1 MIHALN
7 GFARARSLGPVKF
20 RAIRLPGGKALRGTP
35 ANDDGVTRFDH
46 GEAATS
52 FAKTCAAIGGTTM
65 LHDLM
70 PDVVTV
76 SFGSRTGEIW
86 KRLRQRGWTFVG
98 KGEWKDEP
106 VLGVSFSGDRR
117 ANRTA
122 SELAD
127 ELIEVV
133 REMEVAETRLW

>member
-1 MIHALN
+1 MIHALHE
-7 GFARARSLGPVKF
+7 FARTPPLRATRFPSL
-20 RAIRLPGGKALRGTP
+20 RLPGGRTLRGFA
-35 ANDDGVTRFDH
+35 ANDDCEARVDHSIAATRFA
-46 GEAATS
+46 E
-52 FAKTCAAIGGTTM
+52 TCAAIGGTTM

-76 SFGSRTGEIW
+76 SFGSRTGEVW

-98 KGEWKDEP
+98 KGEWKNEP

-122 SELAD
+122 DELAD
-127 ELIEVV
+127 EMIEIV

>member
-7 GFARARSLGPVKF
+7 EFARAPGF
-20 RAIRLPGGKALRGTP
+20 RPTLFNALRLPGGRTLRGHP
-35 ANDDGVTRFDH
+35 ANDEAPVDH
-46 GEAATS
+46 SAAATQ
-52 FAKTCAAIGGTTM
+52 FASTCAAIGGTTM

-98 KGEWKDEP
+98 KGEWKNEP
-106 VLGVSFSGDRR
+106 VLGVSFAGDRR

-122 SELAD
+122 DELAE
-127 ELIEVV
+127 ELIEIV

>member
-1 MIHALN
+1 MMHA
-7 GFARARSLGPVKF
+7 FHEPTRAPAFRPARFNPL
-20 RAIRLPGGKALRGTP
+20 RLPLGRTLRGHA
-35 ANDDGVTRFDH
+35 ANDDLETSVDHSDAATRF
-46 GEAATS
+46 AQ
-52 FAKTCAAIGGTTM
+52 TCAAIGGTTM

-76 SFGSRTGEIW
+76 SFGPRTGEIW

-98 KGEWKDEP
+98 KGEWKREP

-127 ELIEVV
+127 ELIEIV
-133 REMEVAETRLW
+133 REVELEETRLW

>member
-7 GFARARSLGPVKF
+7 EFSRAPALRPALF
-20 RAIRLPGGKALRGTP
+20 NALRLPGGRTLRGYA
-35 ANDDGVTRFDH
+35 ANDEAPVDHSVAATRFA
-46 GEAATS
+46 E
-52 FAKTCAAIGGTTM
+52 TCAAIGGTTM

-76 SFGSRTGEIW
+76 TFGSRTGEIW
-86 KRLRQRGWTFVG
+86 KRLRQREWTFVG

-106 VLGVSFSGDRR
+106 VIGVSFSGDRR

-122 SELAD
+122 AELAA

>member
-7 GFARARSLGPVKF
+7 GFSRASAFRPARFPAL
-20 RAIRLPGGKALRGTP
+20 RLPGGRTLRGVA
-35 ANDDGVTRFDH
+35 ANDDSAAPVDH
-46 GEAATS
+46 SVAATH
-52 FAKTCAAIGGTTM
+52 FAETCAAIGGTTM

-98 KGEWKDEP
+98 KGEWRDEP
-106 VLGVSFSGDRR
+106 VLGVSFGGDRR

-122 SELAD
+122 HELAE
-127 ELIEVV
+127 ELIEIV

>member
-7 GFARARSLGPVKF
+7 GFARASTFRPARFPSLRMPSG
-20 RAIRLPGGKALRGTP
+20 LTLRGNP
-35 ANDDGVTRFDH
+35 ANDDCKAPVDHSIAATRF
-46 GEAATS
+46 AT
-52 FAKTCAAIGGTTM
+52 TCAAAGGTTM

-76 SFGSRTGEIW
+76 SFGPRTGEIW

-98 KGEWKDEP
+98 KGEWRDEP
-106 VLGVSFSGDRR
+106 VLGVSFASDRR

-122 SELAD
+122 DALAD

-133 REMEVAETRLW
+133 REIEVAETRLW

>member
-7 GFARARSLGPVKF
+7 EFARARSLKPARF
-20 RAIRLPGGKALRGTP
+20 HALRLPGGRTLRGTP
-35 ANDDGVTRFDH
+35 ANDDCWSQVDHSAAATRF
-46 GEAATS
+46 AS
-52 FAKTCAAIGGTTM
+52 TCAAIGGTTM

-76 SFGSRTGEIW
+76 SFGPRTGEIW

>member
-7 GFARARSLGPVKF
+7 EFTRAPAF
-20 RAIRLPGGKALRGTP
+20 RPALFNALRLPGGRTLRGHA
-35 ANDDGVTRFDH
+35 ANDEAPADHSDAATRF
-46 GEAATS
+46 AA
-52 FAKTCAAIGGTTM
+52 TCAAIGGTTM

-76 SFGSRTGEIW
+76 SFGPRTGEIW

-122 SELAD
+122 AELAN

-133 REMEVAETRLW
+133 RELEVAETRLW

>member
-1 MIHALN
+1 MIHALD
-7 GFARARSLGPVKF
+7 GFARASGFKPARFHSL
-20 RAIRLPGGKALRGTP
+20 RLPGGRTLRGVA
-35 ANDDGVTRFDH
+35 ANDDCERPRDHSAAATRFA
-46 GEAATS
+46 E
-52 FAKTCAAIGGTTM
+52 TCAAIGGTTM

-76 SFGSRTGEIW
+76 SFGSRTGDIW
-86 KRLRQRGWTFVG
+86 KHLRARGWTFVG

-106 VLGVSFSGDRR
+106 VLGVSFAGDRR

-122 SELAD
+122 DELAD
-127 ELIEVV
+127 ELIEIV

>member
-7 GFARARSLGPVKF
+7 GFARARAFKPARFHSL
-20 RAIRLPGGKALRGTP
+20 RLPGGRTLRGVA
-35 ANDDGVTRFDH
+35 ANDDCETPIGH
-46 GEAATS
+46 SAAATH
-52 FAKTCAAIGGTTM
+52 FAETCAAIGGTTM

-98 KGEWKDEP
+98 KGEWRDEP

-122 SELAD
+122 DELAD
-127 ELIEVV
+127 ELIEIV

>member
-1 MIHALN
+1 M
-7 GFARARSLGPVKF
+7 FDSL
-20 RAIRLPGGKALRGTP
+20 RLPGGRTLRGYV
-35 ANDDGVTRFDH
+35 ANDDSETPFDH
-46 GEAATS
+46 SDAATQ